1 MAPSK
6 TAMKIQSAN
15 VGDVPTGGE
24 DEELF
29 MAYSLSQ
36 EKEGDKSPDLMP
48 EDDIRKKSE
57 ISELIEN

>member
-1 MAPSK
+1 
-6 TAMKIQSAN
+6 
-15 VGDVPTGGE
+15 VGLVPTLVDE
-24 DEELF
+24 EELF
-29 MAYSLSQ
+29 ITYSLSQ